1 MERRAL
7 PETELREVEEGK
19 EVKEVKDE
27 EIPAEVPRT
36 RSGKWEIGNRK

>member
-19 EVKEVKDE
+19 EVKDE
-27 EIPAEVPRT
+27 EIPAEVPGLEAEN
-36 RSGKWEIGNRK
+36 GKLENRNSF